1 MGLLWAVGFNV
12 GYSANVG
19 VATRG
24 VDFGNGISRSDKEFA
39 AILISFRFRI
49 IADVVESCASA
60 YSRLACLR
68 MAS

>member
-1 MGLLWAVGFNV
+1 MGLLWAVGVNV

-39 AILISFRFRI
+39 AILFLFGS
-49 IADVVESCASA
+49 E
-60 YSRLACLR
+60 
-68 MAS
+68 